1 MMDYHLNGKTQL
13 AEGACF
19 WRHRP
24 EPGGDTMSYYLEF
37 RIINNAAKY
46 YQYVKDN
53 ERPFIDSICGPSTLK
68 TTQSCDEPIS
78 LGRIPVSSLRTC
90 HTQESLPSSVH
101 SPYASCGASMV
112 ERHACPI
119 GKRRWLSSSYQV
131 PQEDQGERTQ
141 NLRSKQ
147 WQH

>member
-53 ERPFIDSICGPSTLK
+53 ERPFIFYCNHHPTLPLL
-68 TTQSCDEPIS
+68 TA
-78 LGRIPVSSLRTC
+78 
-90 HTQESLPSSVH
+90 SVD
-101 SPYASCGASMV
+101 P
-112 ERHACPI
+112 R
-119 GKRRWLSSSYQV
+119 L
-131 PQEDQGERTQ
+131 
-141 NLRSKQ
+141 
-147 WQH
+147 